1 MTNLPPV
8 LDWAELVVGTSLG
21 PYSYYVS
28 DQVTRRLRAA
38 LGEVTVAGQ
47 GPDELAPAS
56 LLTFP
61 FLQLIETW
69 RRPRPGTVHAQ
80 QEFELLAP
88 LRVGATLTVRGVL
101 TEVAERRDRRFFVV
115 TASAEDE
122 RGSLVARSVTRV
134 LYPAVDITASP

>member
-1 MTNLPPV
+1 MTDLPPV
-8 LDWAELVVGTSLG
+8 LDWAELVVGAPLG
-21 PYSYYVS
+21 PYSYHVS

-38 LGEVTVAGQ
+38 LVEVAAVGQ
-47 GPDELAPAS
+47 GADDLAPAS

-101 TEVAERRDRRFFVV
+101 TEMAERRGRRFFVV

-122 RGSLVARSVTRV
+122 RGTLVARSVTRV
-134 LYPAVDITASP
+134 LYPAVDIPPAP